1 MSQQN
6 VCVEGYASYVGLLF
20 RALLCLLEK
29 VKSFWHPYSNIFLI
43 CVIYDCRK
51 INARYHQRKMNRMYK
66 HL

>member
-29 VKSFWHPYSNIFLI
+29 VKSFWHPYSNIFLRAKT
-43 CVIYDCRK
+43 CVF
-51 INARYHQRKMNRMYK
+51 A
-66 HL
+66 